1 MLWLAQTAKTHKKS
15 LRKVCIQQSSS
26 QSNILAFSILHHFQA
41 SHLESRR
48 VVFLGL
54 DKMSEKENLVAI

>member
-1 MLWLAQTAKTHKKS
+1 MLWLSQTAKTHKKS
-15 LRKVCIQQSSS
+15 LIKVCIQQSSS

-41 SHLESRR
+41 SHLESRT